1 MSLPRAVA
9 VVWGGD
15 RVLVVKRHFEGRD
28 YAVMPGGGVEEGESA
43 AAAVVRELREETS
56 LVARVDRLL
65 WTLEHDDRTASYFL
79 MTDVRSTPLLSGPE
93 AEAHCSENSF
103 ELTWARLDQL
113 DLLNLQPVEIR
124 TRLVG
129 GTHAS

>member
-1 MSLPRAVA
+1 M
-9 VVWGGD
+9 
-15 RVLVVKRHFEGRD
+15 VKRHFEGRD